1 MASPTKSYLP
11 LTYGPNGDQSD
22 QCSRTN
28 TSLKCFI
35 GGEIRTNNNL
45 GLAGV
50 QTLFLREHNR
60 IATKLASVNT
70 WMNDEQLFNEAR
82 RILIGI
88 YQHIVYNEWV
98 RKRCL
103 FY

>member
-1 MASPTKSYLP
+1 M
-11 LTYGPNGDQSD
+11 
-22 QCSRTN
+22 RT
-28 TSLKCFI
+28 S
-35 GGEIRTNNNL
+35 NNL

-98 RKRCL
+98 RKKCL